1 MSKEI
6 RISGSGGQG
15 VVLAGIILAEA
26 AGIFED
32 KYVIQLQDY
41 GGAMRGGAV
50 SSEVLIADEEGELEY
65 PGVLNADILVAMTQE
80 AADRWTASVK
90 KDGIVVFDS
99 TNVAKPPRS
108 VARTYEVP
116 LTRIA
121 QEKLGRKNEEV
132 IRAMGAF
139 GGGLGG
145 NGEVCGALVG
155 ALAVLGLR
163 FSRAR
168 EDEKE
173 DPRMWSYAQEL
184 LKRFRDE
191 IVKNQSGFLCRE
203 IAGVDWNDKEQVRAF
218 RKSEK
223 VLECGRIVGETAVL
237 IGELLETITKNNR
250 RLVL

>member
-26 AGIFED
+26 GVFDD
-32 KYVIQLQDY
+32 KYVIQVQDY

-50 SSEVLIADEEGELEY
+50 RSEVLIADEEGELEY

-99 TNVAKPPRS
+99 TNVAKPPKS

-121 QEKLGRKNEEV
+121 QEKLGRKL
-132 IRAMGAF
+132 GANIIA
-139 GGGLGG
+139 LGIICALT
-145 NGEVCGALVG
+145 EAVSMDALTRALVKRVPKG
-155 ALAVLGLR
+155 TQEFNKKALQAG
-163 FSRAR
+163 F
-168 EDEKE
+168 
-173 DPRMWSYAQEL
+173 EL
-184 LKRFRDE
+184 
-191 IVKNQSGFLCRE
+191 
-203 IAGVDWNDKEQVRAF
+203 AG
-218 RKSEK
+218 SM
-223 VLECGRIVGETAVL
+223 
-237 IGELLETITKNNR
+237 
-250 RLVL
+250 